1 MGIVSI
7 ELCLFIGII
16 FVYTRLRKTKV
27 YPLEMIRGLT
37 LYLPPTQND
46 FNVLETTNKP
56 TRESAKGK
64 VNKYDAK
71 HTSKKAK
78 FPMRTFQITEEL
90 LKYCR
95 EFFPEFEFLFMLFG
109 VIVSLFAVVLLV

>member
-1 MGIVSI
+1 MGIVST

-16 FVYTRLRKTKV
+16 FLYTRLRKSKV
-27 YPLEMIRGLT
+27 FPIEMIRGLT
-37 LYLPPTQND
+37 LYLPPTQD
-46 FNVLETTNKP
+46 DYHVLEESNKP
-56 TRESAKGK
+56 SRESAKGK
-64 VNKYDAK
+64 VNKYDK
-71 HTSKKAK
+71 QHISKQAK

-109 VIVSLFAVVLLV
+109 VIMVLFAVVLVV

>member
-7 ELCLFIGII
+7 ELCLFISII

-27 YPLEMIRGLT
+27 YPIEMIRGLT
-37 LYLPPTQND
+37 LYLTPTQDD
-46 FNVLETTNKP
+46 FHVLEESAKP

-71 HTSKKAK
+71 HISKKVK
-78 FPMRTFQITEEL
+78 FPMRTF
-90 LKYCR
+90 
-95 EFFPEFEFLFMLFG
+95 
-109 VIVSLFAVVLLV
+109 